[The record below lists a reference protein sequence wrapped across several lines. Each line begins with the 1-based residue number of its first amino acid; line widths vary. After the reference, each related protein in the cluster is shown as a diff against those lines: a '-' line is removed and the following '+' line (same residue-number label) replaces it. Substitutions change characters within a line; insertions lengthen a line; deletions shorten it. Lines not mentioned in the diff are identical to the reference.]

1 MKHRIQK
8 NKKPTKKSL
17 LGTKKTAFTPTDFQS
32 QKLHI
37 ARSLHQKGLFNEAVN
52 ICRDI
57 LLASPDDCNAL
68 QILATIAIQTN
79 HFEDAVVLYGKLLN
93 FNPSHPSLLN
103 NHAIALM
110 EIGRPIEALHGFD
123 KAISVKHDFPE
134 AYYNRGMVL
143 MRHKHY
149 KESVISFDKAIA
161 LKENYADAYS
171 NRGNALRNMKQY
183 QDALLS
189 YNKALAINPK
199 LAEAYN
205 NSGNIF
211 LELKRYKE
219 AFVSY
224 EHAITINPNY
234 ADAHANRGSALKNMK
249 QYQDA
254 LLSYDKAL
262 AINPTFTEA
271 YNNRGN
277 TLVELKRYK
286 EALESYDRAIVLN
299 QNYAEAYY
307 NCGNMLLKI
316 KSYDDAIERY
326 EKAIKV
332 KPDFAEAY
340 HNRGHVLSELAM
352 FEKAEKSYRQAL
364 LIKSDYSEVYSNLL
378 FMMNYSFTA
387 NPIQILSEARQF
399 EKIFLSADDLSS
411 QNAVQNKF
419 SLHNKHPSRLRVG
432 YVSGDYRQHAV
443 SYFVEQLFAMHDR
456 SRFEIFAYTTND
468 QHDSVTQ
475 QLQCTVDHWVELIE
489 LSDAESVQRIQD
501 DLIDVLIDLSGHS
514 AHNRLGIFTRRAA
527 PVQAHYLG
535 FMGSTGITA
544 MDYWIG
550 DRFVTPE
557 ENDAHFSETV
567 WRLPRTWV
575 SYSGSKDAPETVWSP
590 SNEGTVLLGSFN
602 NLKKIT
608 PATLALWAKV
618 LIALPEA
625 KLLLKTEG
633 LAQSSNRKRIL
644 ESFASYGIVSDRIEL
659 QDHQSTTAWTAH
671 MASYNCLDL
680 ALDPVGAVGG
690 GTTTC
695 DALWM
700 GVPVICLEGDR
711 MASRMTAS
719 MLHAISQ
726 SDWIAKNEEE
736 YIAKVVTLARDVE
749 GRILLRSTQRSRM
762 AQSTLCDTKGLVK
775 ALEDAYD
782 AMFNRWVI
790 REGEIAC

>member
-171 NRGNALRNMKQY
+171 NRGNALR
-183 QDALLS
+183 
-189 YNKALAINPK
+189 
-199 LAEAYN
+199 
-205 NSGNIF
+205 
-211 LELKRYKE
+211 
-219 AFVSY
+219 
-224 EHAITINPNY
+224 
-234 ADAHANRGSALKNMK
+234 NMK